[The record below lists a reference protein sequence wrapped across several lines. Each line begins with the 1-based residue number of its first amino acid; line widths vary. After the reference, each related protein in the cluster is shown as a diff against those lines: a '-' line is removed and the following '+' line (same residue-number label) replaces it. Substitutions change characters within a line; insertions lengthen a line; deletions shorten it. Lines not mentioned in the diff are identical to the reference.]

1 MHTIEQ
7 GMCEDVPADVLDAF
21 DAWITPMFVDY
32 QMAAVQVERLD
43 EMIEVLEARS
53 FVVIRD

>member
-1 MHTIEQ
+1 
-7 GMCEDVPADVLDAF
+7 
-21 DAWITPMFVDY
+21 MFVDY
-32 QMAAVQVERLD
+32 QMAAVQAERLD